1 MIRFSNET
9 EGLARLKVFGV
20 GGGGGNAV
28 NTMIASGLQGVEFLT
43 ANTDVQA
50 LETTQA
56 EARLQLGGTLTKG
69 LGAGA
74 NPEIGRKAAQ
84 EDREVIRQALDG
96 ADMVFITA
104 GMGGGTGT
112 GAAPVIASIARELD
126 ILTVAVVTKPFAFEG
141 RQRMRQAEAGIH
153 ELREHVDTLIVIPNQ
168 RLLEVVERN
177 TPLRHAFKVADD
189 VLRQAVQSI
198 SDLIV
203 VPGLINLD
211 FADVRTIMSGQG
223 KAIMGTG
230 EAQQVQGA
238 AAAAQRAIDSPLLE
252 SSVHGARGV
261 LINITGGPQ
270 ISLMDVHEAASAVQ
284 MAAHPEAQIIF
295 GAVIDEHMAD
305 TMRVTVIATGFGDDT
320 VEISHQAAPALTA
333 RSPISNRPK
342 FAAPA
347 SPPEYEVH
355 EKFNQGRLRAGKR
368 LRKRGQKVLLPKR
381 HRSPNVHLRCQR
393 SFAAVLAVNVSF
405 FYGFMPVAWRGK
417 ATDLNRKKPRSSGLG
432 GTCLRCRAWPFPL
445 QGE

>member
-1 MIRFSNET
+1 MIQFAEEPVSN
-9 EGLARLKVFGV
+9 ARIKVIGV

-28 NTMIASGLQGVEFLT
+28 NTMIASGLQGVEFIT
-43 ANTDVQA
+43 ANTDRQA

-56 EARLQLGGTLTKG
+56 EVRLQLGAHLTRG

-84 EDREVIRQALDG
+84 EDREAILEVLDG

-112 GAAPVIASIARELD
+112 GAAPVIASLAREKE

-168 RLLEVVERN
+168 RLLELVDRQ
-177 TPLRHAFKVADD
+177 TTLRDAFRMADE

-198 SDLIV
+198 SDLV
-203 VPGLINLD
+203 LVPGLINLD
-211 FADVRTIMSGQG
+211 FADVRTIMAGRG

-230 EAQQVQGA
+230 TAEGETGA
-238 AAAAQRAIDSPLLE
+238 MAAAQRAIDSPLLE
-252 SSVHGARGV
+252 ASVHGARGV

-270 ISLMDVHEAASAVQ
+270 MTLMQVHEAASAVQ

-295 GAVIDEHMAD
+295 GAVIDEQMGNAI
-305 TMRVTVIATGFGDDT
+305 RVTVIATGFD
-320 VEISHQAAPALTA
+320 EAASEEAAAGLPGRRLELPGHEAPS
-333 RSPISNRPK
+333 SPQPS
-342 FAAPA
+342 
-347 SPPEYEVH
+347 YEVH
-355 EKFNQGRLRAGKR
+355 EKFNEEAYSRWLA
-368 LRKRGQKVLLPKR
+368 
-381 HRSPNVHLRCQR
+381 
-393 SFAAVLAVNVSF
+393 FA
-405 FYGFMPVAWRGK
+405 RGK
-417 ATDLNRKKPRSSGLG
+417 ESNPAPADERFLDVPTFFRR
-432 GTCLRCRAWPFPL
+432 RARRR
-445 QGE
+445 